1 MKKTEMTLQDTLSM
15 NVRLYLSRRHLKQV
29 DLANTLGLTRSVV
42 SQKLSGGVAWSI
54 SDLEKTAALLQVKP
68 EALLSDEVL
77 EKMGLVGGR
86 NPQPTT

>member
-1 MKKTEMTLQDTLSM
+1 MKTTEMTLQDTLSM
-15 NVRLYLSRRHLKQV
+15 NVRLYLSMRHLKQV